1 MVGAVGVAAAVGVLA
16 FLILL
21 LLPRVELRATS
32 ARVAVQQAQEP
43 PV

>member
-1 MVGAVGVAAAVGVLA
+1 
-16 FLILL
+16 LILL

-43 PV
+43 PA